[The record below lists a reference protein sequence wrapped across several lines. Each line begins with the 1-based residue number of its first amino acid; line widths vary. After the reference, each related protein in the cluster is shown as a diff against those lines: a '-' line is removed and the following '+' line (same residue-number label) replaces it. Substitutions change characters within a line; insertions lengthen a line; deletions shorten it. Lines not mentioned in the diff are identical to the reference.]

1 MKRRQPERFNPIGP
15 SEDGPSGPAWKRL
28 LWFAGIALASGA
40 VVAIVAYGLRGL
52 LFL

>member
-1 MKRRQPERFNPIGP
+1 MKRRQPERFKPVGP
-15 SEDGPSGPAWKRL
+15 SENSASNPAWKRL

-52 LFL
+52 LFI